1 MAHQFYSRTKWVV
14 GDGKIIRFWE
24 DEWCTIPCLAD
35 QFPELFRLSDT
46 PNKVIS
52 LFIENSEREPF
63 EEVTWNLSLPR
74 SLTTRQE
81 EEAIRVFEVLAGICV
96 KRDVAD
102 RRSWLDGNGD
112 FSVKSMFHFLLLEGG
127 LDTFPLVNHM

>member
-1 MAHQFYSRTKWVV
+1 MS
-14 GDGKIIRFWE
+14 DGKIIRFWE

-35 QFPELFRLSDT
+35 QFPRLFRLSDT

>member
-1 MAHQFYSRTKWVV
+1 M

-74 SLTTRQE
+74 SLTTREQE
-81 EEAIRVFEVLAGICV
+81 EAVRVFEVFAGIRV
-96 KRDVAD
+96 KRDVVD
-102 RRSWLDGNGD
+102 RRSWLDGSED
-112 FSVKSMFHFLLLEGG
+112 FSVKSMFHSLLLERV
-127 LDTFPLVNHM
+127 LDTFPLPNHIWKAGVPSKVGD